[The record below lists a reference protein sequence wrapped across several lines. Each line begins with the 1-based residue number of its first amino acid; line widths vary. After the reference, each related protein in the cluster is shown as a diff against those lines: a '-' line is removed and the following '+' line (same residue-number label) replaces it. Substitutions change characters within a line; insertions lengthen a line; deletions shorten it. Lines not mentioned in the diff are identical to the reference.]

1 LHDRSA
7 RRAPRALLLAP
18 ILIACACTR
27 VQPPQPAPAAQV
39 AQHAGARRA
48 IVVSFDALN
57 EARVRESLPRAAV
70 PNFLALFE
78 GGACAAHAVSA
89 FPSVT
94 APSHAVLWTG
104 AYGDVTGVTANRQPR
119 LPRDRHTLLDGVS
132 GFSAEV
138 LGAEPLWIT
147 AARAGRTVMG
157 HHVTQAPQ
165 PPGYPPASSRDEAE
179 MRVRREAAARVL
191 QGPGIFVVNGHN
203 REIAGHAVLTER
215 THPLRP
221 AGAWAGLEKASAG
234 RVPSLE
240 TAWVVGKDSVF
251 ALFHGDSVYTQVR
264 VALTRDAT
272 AGVVAAAAPADTS
285 DPRGR
290 ALARHFSEPL
300 ELEVDGGRAYL
311 VVRLFELAPD
321 GSRYLLYHPGLNVI
335 EANRPEVAAAYD
347 AAVRGWVAGGA
358 DAQFAAGEF
367 GAPAWQ
373 GGDGTAEARLLETY
387 EYLTRQYM
395 RGSEW
400 AWNELRVDLLLDYF
414 PLADGVDHR
423 FYGYVAREWTR
434 YDDAVAR
441 KVQEL
446 RRRAWALVD
455 LRLEHLRRL
464 AAGTPDAALFVAG
477 DHGMRATWRVFRP
490 NAALR
495 DAGLLVLDGRGQADL
510 TRTRALS
517 PNGYWVSIN
526 RTAWRG
532 GIVPPEDE
540 ARVLAAAEAALLAVR
555 DPAGRPVVTRIYR
568 PDEHPELGLGGPAG
582 GDLYFATAPGVRWSP
597 DPSGPAISDG
607 RIDAGHGFPSEDPDM
622 WTAFCA
628 EGAGFTPRRIGA
640 VRTTA
645 VAPTVAE
652 WLGIPAPADAVG
664 RSVLGEL
671 LGR

>member
-1 LHDRSA
+1 MHHRSA
-7 RRAPRALLLAP
+7 RRAPRALLLASL
-18 ILIACACTR
+18 LIAGACTR
-27 VQPPQPAPAAQV
+27 AQPPQPAPTAQV
-39 AQHAGARRA
+39 ARPAGARRA
-48 IVVSFDALN
+48 ILVSFDALN
-57 EARVRESLPRAAV
+57 EARVRESLPRDAV

-78 GGACAAHAVSA
+78 NGACAAHAVTA

-119 LPRDRHTLLDGVS
+119 LPRDRHTLADGIS

-138 LGAEPLWIT
+138 LRAEPLWIT

-157 HHVTQAPQ
+157 HQVTQAPQ
-165 PPGYPPASSRDEAE
+165 VPGYPPAASRDEPA
-179 MRVRREAAARVL
+179 MRRRRDAASGVL
-191 QGPGIFVVNGHN
+191 QGPGIYVVNGHN
-203 REIAGHAVLTER
+203 REIARHAVLTER

-221 AGAWAGLEKASAG
+221 AGAWAGLEKASNG
-234 RVPSLE
+234 RVPPLE

-251 ALFHGDSVYTQVR
+251 ALFYGDSVYTHVR
-264 VALTRDAT
+264 VARTRDAT

-290 ALARHFSEPL
+290 ELARHFSEPL
-300 ELEVDGGRAYL
+300 EIEVDGGRAYL

-335 EANRPEVAAAYD
+335 EGNRPEVAAAYD

-358 DAQFAAGEF
+358 DDQFSAGEF
-367 GAPAWQ
+367 GAPMWK

-400 AWNELRVDLLLDYF
+400 AWNELGVDLLLDYF

-423 FYGYVAREWTR
+423 FYGYIVREWPG
-434 YDDAVAR
+434 YDDAVAQ

-455 LRLEHLRRL
+455 LRLGHLRRL
-464 AAGTPDAALFVAG
+464 AASSPDAALFVAG

-490 NAALR
+490 NAVLR
-495 DAGLLVLDGRGQADL
+495 DAGLLVLDERGQVDL

-532 GIVPPEDE
+532 GSVPPEDE

-555 DPAGRPVVTRIYR
+555 DSAGQPVVTRVYR
-568 PDEHPELGLGGPAG
+568 PDEHPELGIGGPAG
-582 GDLYFATAPGVRWSP
+582 GDLYYATAPGVRWSP
-597 DPSGPAISDG
+597 DPSGAAITDG
-607 RIDAGHGFPSEDPDM
+607 RIDAGHGFPPEDPDM

-628 EGAGFTPRRIGA
+628 EGAGFAPRRIGA

-664 RSVLGEL
+664 WSVLGEL

>member
-1 LHDRSA
+1 MR
-7 RRAPRALLLAP
+7 
-18 ILIACACTR
+18 
-27 VQPPQPAPAAQV
+27 
-39 AQHAGARRA
+39 AGAGADAVPRRA
-48 IVVSFDALN
+48 ILVSFDALN
-57 EARVRESLPRAAV
+57 EARVRESLPPDAV
-70 PNFLALFE
+70 PNFLALFDA
-78 GGACAAHAVSA
+78 GACAAHAVTA

-104 AYGDVTGVTANRQPR
+104 AYGDVTGVTANRQLR
-119 LPRDRHTLLDGVS
+119 LPQDQHTLLDGVS

-157 HHVTQAPQ
+157 HQVTQAPQ
-165 PPGYPPASSRDEAE
+165 TPGYPPASSRDEPAMQRRRAE
-179 MRVRREAAARVL
+179 AERAL
-191 QGPGIFVVNGHN
+191 QGAGIYVVNGHN
-203 REIAGHAVLTER
+203 REIARHTVLTER

-221 AGAWAGLEKASAG
+221 ASAWAGLEKASNG
-234 RVPSLE
+234 RVPPLE
-240 TAWVVGKDSVF
+240 TAWVVGNDSVF
-251 ALFHGDSVYTQVR
+251 ALFYGDSVYTHVR
-264 VALTRDAT
+264 VSLTRDAT

-290 ALARHFSEPL
+290 ELARHFSEPL

-321 GSRYLLYHPGLNVI
+321 GSRYMLYYPALNVI
-335 EANRPEVAAAYD
+335 EGNRPEVAAAYD

-358 DAQFAAGEF
+358 DVLFAAGAF
-367 GAPAWQ
+367 GPPAWQ

-400 AWNELRVDLLLDYF
+400 AWNELGVDLLLDYF

-423 FYGYVAREWTR
+423 FYGYVVREWPG
-434 YDDAVAR
+434 YNDVVAE

-446 RRRAWALVD
+446 RRRAWLLVD
-455 LRLEHLRRL
+455 LRLAHLRRL
-464 AAGTPDAALFVAG
+464 AASSPGAALFVTG

-495 DAGLLVLDGRGQADL
+495 DAGLLVLDDRGQVDL
-510 TRTRALS
+510 TRTRAIS
-517 PNGYWVSIN
+517 PNGYWVNIN
-526 RTAWRG
+526 RTAWKG

-555 DPAGRPVVTRIYR
+555 DPAGQPVVTRVYR
-568 PDEHPELGLGGPAG
+568 PDEHPELGIGGPAG
-582 GDLYFATAPGVRWSP
+582 GDLYFATAPGVRWSFEA
-597 DPSGPAISDG
+597 SGPAVSEAG
-607 RIDAGHGFPSEDPDM
+607 IDAGHGFPPEEPDM

-628 EGAGFTPRRIGA
+628 EGAAFGRRRIGA